1 MQADEAAFLAEIHA
15 DPYDDTVRL
24 VYADWLEQQGDV
36 RSEYLRLEC
45 ELNGLRPGDALF
57 DELRPRF
64 DEIRRQCDRNWL
76 AAVGRTRIANCV
88 AFALRCPKRWE
99 NLTELKQPGQRF
111 CTACGK
117 TVHYCQTRKEIVER
131 AIDGDCIAIDTG
143 ILKHEFDEAH
153 REGVRYRAFESGMT
167 LGIPAIALEEPDDT

>member
-1 MQADEAAFLAEIHA
+1 MHTDEAAFLAEIHA

-24 VYADWLEQQGDV
+24 VYADWLEEQGDV

-64 DEIRRQCDRNWL
+64 DEIRRRCERNWL

-117 TVHYCQTRKEIVER
+117 TVHYCQTRKEIVQR
-131 AIDGDCIAIDTG
+131 AIAGDCIAIDTG

-153 REGVRYRAFESGMT
+153 REGVRYRGTPTMT
-167 LGIPAIALEEPDDT
+167 LGLPAFVLDDPTDDA